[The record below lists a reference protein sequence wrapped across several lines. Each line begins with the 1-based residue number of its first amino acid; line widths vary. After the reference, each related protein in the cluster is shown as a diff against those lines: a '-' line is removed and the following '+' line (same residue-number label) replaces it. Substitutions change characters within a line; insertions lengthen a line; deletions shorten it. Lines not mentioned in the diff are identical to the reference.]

1 MHSLGKRFPAL
12 IIVFFPD
19 IFPSFLFWTP
29 LRPEI
34 ICPINLF
41 RFMLRKKKFLSH
53 RYLGQFFFF
62 LTGITQPNFVHL
74 KYSMSPWTISCWQS
88 YYMSIVFN
96 PTLLMHNISL
106 IHSYLIDF
114 YAQYQIFLYYSRLLR
129 WLSEWRVCLQC
140 RRLRRCGFD
149 P

>member
-12 IIVFFPD
+12 IRVFFPD
-19 IFPSFLFWTP
+19 IVPSFRFWTP

-74 KYSMSPWTISCWQS
+74 KYSMSSWTISCWQS